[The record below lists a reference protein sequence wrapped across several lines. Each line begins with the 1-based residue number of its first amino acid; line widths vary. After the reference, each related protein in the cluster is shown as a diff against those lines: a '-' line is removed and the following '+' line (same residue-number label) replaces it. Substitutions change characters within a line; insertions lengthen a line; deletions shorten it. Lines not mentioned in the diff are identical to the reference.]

1 MLIRGNMKDKISQI
15 DRGAMKRILNMFDV
29 FAIGYGDMGSSIYY
43 ALGITA
49 FFALGATP
57 IALLMAG
64 GVFICTAL
72 TYAEMTSVFLESGG
86 SATYTRKAF
95 NDFVSFIAGWG
106 LLLDFIVTIAI
117 SSFAIAPY
125 LSYFFPVLMEVDSK
139 VLLSCFIIIALLF
152 LNIRGIK
159 GSTGVSIVLT
169 SITIITQLV
178 IIVFAIF
185 TVVNFPK
192 FIEHLKING
201 TDLLWSPTWDHFF
214 HGVAMAMVAY
224 TGIESMAQ
232 LSSEAKNPSK
242 TIPRAIM
249 LAMGVLILMYLG
261 ISLVALSVLTPEML
275 STKYLDDPISGI
287 VANLPYI
294 GAALG
299 PWIGILAAVILL
311 VAANAGLIG
320 SSRLAFNM
328 GEYFQLPRIFY
339 RLHKKKQTPY
349 ISLCFFAICAILIL
363 IASRGELSFL
373 ADLYNFGAMLA
384 FFCAHTSLIVHRIKF
399 PDMDRPFRIKGNIG
413 WGKVKIPVTAIIGAI
428 STFAVWL
435 LVVFT
440 KPYGRVLGFTW
451 IGLGLI
457 MYFAYR
463 KKRNLSAFG
472 QVEIEKIRISG
483 LSEMPVK
490 SILIPTRGHLGS
502 ETIQVGCRVAKMFGA
517 KVTVIHIIEVP
528 LTIPLSIPLGKRE
541 EYSSKILK
549 KAQAIALDVGVEI
562 ELRSLHAR
570 SSIKAIKEIT
580 ESMDYDLLILGSM
593 IGKNIGPLAQSLMRN
608 ITKCR
613 VWIIGSSCM
622 EVSPIVNEKEEEKP
636 KQEGV

>member
-1 MLIRGNMKDKISQI
+1 MKDKISQI
-15 DRGAMKRILNMFDV
+15 DRGAMKRVLNMFDV

-117 SSFAIAPY
+117 SSFAVAPY
-125 LSYFFPVLMEVDSK
+125 LSYFFPILMEVDAK
-139 VLLSCFIIIALLF
+139 VLLSCFLILVLLY

-159 GSTGVSIVLT
+159 ESTGISIVLT
-169 SITIITQLV
+169 TITILTQVV
-178 IIVFAIF
+178 IIIFAIF

-192 FIEHLKING
+192 FFEHLRING
-201 TDLLWSPTWDHFF
+201 PDILWSPTWEHFF

-249 LAMGVLILMYLG
+249 LAMCILILMYLG
-261 ISLVALSVLTPEML
+261 ISLVALSVLTPEVL

-287 VANLPYI
+287 VAHLPYL
-294 GAALG
+294 GGVLG
-299 PWIGILAAVILL
+299 PWIGVLAAVILL

-339 RLHKKKQTPY
+339 KLHKKKETPY
-349 ISLCFFAICAILIL
+349 ISLCFFAICAMIIL
-363 IASRGELSFL
+363 IASRGQLAFL

-384 FFCAHTSLIVHRIKF
+384 FFCAHTSLIIHRIKF
-399 PDMDRPFRIKGNIG
+399 PDMERPFRIKGCLPF
-413 WGKVKIPVTAIIGAI
+413 GKVRIPITAIIGALC
-428 STFAVWL
+428 TFGVWV

-457 MYFAYR
+457 MYFSYR
-463 KKRNLSAFG
+463 RKRNISAFG
-472 QVEIEKIRISG
+472 QVEIEKIKISG
-483 LSEMPVK
+483 LSDVPVK

-502 ETIQVGCRVAKMFGA
+502 ETIQVGCKVAKMFGA
-517 KVTVIHIIEVP
+517 KVTVVHVIEVP
-528 LTIPLSIPLGKRE
+528 LTIPLSVPLAKRE
-541 EYSSKILK
+541 EYSSQILK
-549 KAQAIALDVGVEI
+549 KAEAIALDAEVEI

-570 SSIKAIKEIT
+570 SPLKAIKEIAETT
-580 ESMDYDLLILGSM
+580 EYDLVILGAM
-593 IGKNIGPLAQSLMRN
+593 INKSIGPLAQSLMRS
-608 ITKCR
+608 ITNCR
-613 VWIIGSSCM
+613 VWIIGSFCV
-622 EVSPIVNEKEEEKP
+622 EDSPI
-636 KQEGV
+636 QRD